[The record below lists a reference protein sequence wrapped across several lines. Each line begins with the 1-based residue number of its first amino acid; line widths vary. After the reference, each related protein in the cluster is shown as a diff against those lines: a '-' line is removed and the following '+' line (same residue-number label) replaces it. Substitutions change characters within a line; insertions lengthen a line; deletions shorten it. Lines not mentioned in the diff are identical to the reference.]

1 MMKYFRNKDFMVA
14 IAQIICVIAPVAIA
28 LAVMTLPTSQ

>member
-1 MMKYFRNKDFMVA
+1 MRYLRNKDLVIA
-14 IAQIICVIAPVAIA
+14 IAQIICVVALVAIA